1 MPFSHAQKT
10 LARDAFAFAETR
22 LMQPVMI
29 VIGEQAAAT
38 EIAGE
43 QRAGAPAASHS
54 LKAALERSPADRF
67 SISGQEPEFEP
78 IGRGLAR
85 CRGRRTPSMSF
96 TQTP

>member
-10 LARDAFAFAETR
+10 LAWDAFAFAETR

-54 LKAALERSPADRF
+54 LKAALEPSRRQIGFRFQDKNRSSSRSA
-67 SISGQEPEFEP
+67 G
-78 IGRGLAR
+78 A
-85 CRGRRTPSMSF
+85 
-96 TQTP
+96 